1 MWRVVCAT
9 FSASTVDR
17 SGVAWADVDAAV
29 AVAVTV
35 AVAVAAVVGCGCS
48 DLGGLASADSLL
60 VPFLLRGMM
69 DVILDKLA

>member
-17 SGVAWADVDAAV
+17 SGVAWADVNA

>member
-1 MWRVVCAT
+1 M
-9 FSASTVDR
+9 DR
-17 SGVAWADVDAAV
+17 SGVAWADVDA

-69 DVILDKLA
+69 DAILDKLA

>member
-17 SGVAWADVDAAV
+17 SGVAWADVDA